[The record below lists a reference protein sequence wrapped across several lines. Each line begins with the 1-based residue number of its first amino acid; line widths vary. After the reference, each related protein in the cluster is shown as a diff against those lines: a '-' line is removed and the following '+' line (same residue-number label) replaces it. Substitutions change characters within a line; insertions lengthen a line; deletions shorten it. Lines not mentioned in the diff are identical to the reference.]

1 MTAVPP
7 PPPPNSGV
15 PMGTPGVNP
24 AEAKNNLGVWA
35 LVLGILSLV
44 CCGLLAGIPAI
55 ILGKKSKEAQAQG
68 LATNGNLGNV
78 GFILGLIGT
87 ILTSIGWILYFVLVV
102 LATAGGVSTY

>member
-24 AEAKNNLGVWA
+24 GEEKNSLGIWA
-35 LVLGILSLV
+35 LVLGIVSLV

-68 LATNGNLGNV
+68 LATNGNLGQI
-78 GFILGLIGT
+78 GFILGIIGAVLGT
-87 ILTSIGWILYFVLVV
+87 IWITFVLVLNV
-102 LATAGGVSTY
+102 AAFNS

>member
-7 PPPPNSGV
+7 PPPPNAGV

-35 LVLGILSLV
+35 LVLGIVSLV

-68 LATNGNLGNV
+68 VATNGNLGNV
-78 GFILGLIGT
+78 GYILGIIGT
-87 ILTSIGWILYFVLVV
+87 VLTTIGILLYVFLVV
-102 LATAGGVSTY
+102 LATASNTGY

>member
-7 PPPPNSGV
+7 PPPPNSGF

-24 AEAKNNLGVWA
+24 SEAKNNLGVWA

-55 ILGKKSKEAQAQG
+55 ILGNNSKKAAAQG
-68 LATNGNLGNV
+68 LATNGNLGQV
-78 GFILGLIGT
+78 GFVLGLIGT
-87 ILTSIGWILYFVLVV
+87 ILTSIGWIFYFVLVV
-102 LATAGGVSTY
+102 AAAGSSTY